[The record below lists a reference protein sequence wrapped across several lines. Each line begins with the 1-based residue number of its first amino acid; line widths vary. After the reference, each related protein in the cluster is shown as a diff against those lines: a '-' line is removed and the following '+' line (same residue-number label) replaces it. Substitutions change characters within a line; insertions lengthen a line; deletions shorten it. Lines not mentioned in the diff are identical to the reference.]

1 MEELSFSLGGRTFI
15 FSWWKNFHFLLVEE
29 LSFSLKELMVNGDDL
44 TLREIESTI
53 KKFIKTKIPPKNL
66 LQAKLSG
73 FREDRI
79 GNALIPSK
87 HFPSHTPTVCET
99 IMSNTL
105 TQLSIPKHANY
116 VFSMSLSNKATF
128 ELQNSHESKL
138 LCIKRQ
144 AFINLNSETAKESE
158 CGSLVCLLALS
169 NVVDSQIMSIYPASG
184 TDYDTIMNG
193 VIIPRRGT
201 GGMLHI
207 LWSRTTSLATQS
219 GPFQPNH
226 FCPVILITKS
236 KKMKQSNLDNSLTRL
251 SKDTLEQSSSANSS
265 PSNFVVDSIIF
276 PMVRS
281 SLTVTASTST
291 HGLGP
296 SEKLSIKSP
305 PRKCISVPPTRSF
318 VKPKITMFMSN
329 QKTPSNQLSVQTGTF
344 NHKSDTSTGDIND
357 TLSSMCNDKV
367 VEEKNNS
374 TGIIHGDVEEVTSI
388 KYPFDICLYIDKL
401 SRVSEGEQ
409 HKLIDNIWHEVDN
422 FSFPKKVCGNRKESS
437 CQKKWSP

>member
-1 MEELSFSLGGRTFI
+1 M
-15 FSWWKNFHFLLVEE
+15 
-29 LSFSLKELMVNGDDL
+29 NGDDL

-87 HFPSHTPTVCET
+87 HFPSHTPTVLRCRANGNCMYNSASILLMGDESLCNYLRVCVSIELYLEGNYYVQHPHT
-99 IMSNTL
+99 VSK
-105 TQLSIPKHANY
+105 QLSIPKHANY
-116 VFSMSLSNKATF
+116 VFSASLSNEATF

-144 AFINLNSETAKESE
+144 AFINLNSKTAKESE
-158 CGSLVCLLALS
+158 WGSLVCLLALS
-169 NVVDSQIMSIYPASG
+169 NVVDSQIMSIYPTPG

-226 FCPVILITKS
+226 SCPVILTTKS
-236 KKMKQSNLDNSLTRL
+236 KKMKQSNLDNSLARL

-265 PSNFVVDSIIF
+265 PSNFVVDSIKS

-281 SLTVTASTST
+281 SLTVTASTPT
-291 HGLGP
+291 HGLKKRP

-305 PRKCISVPPTRSF
+305 PPPPRKCISVPTTRLF
-318 VKPKITMFMSN
+318 VKPKITMFISN
-329 QKTPSNQLSVQTGTF
+329 QKNT
-344 NHKSDTSTGDIND
+344 K
-357 TLSSMCNDKV
+357 
-367 VEEKNNS
+367 
-374 TGIIHGDVEEVTSI
+374 
-388 KYPFDICLYIDKL
+388 
-401 SRVSEGEQ
+401 
-409 HKLIDNIWHEVDN
+409 
-422 FSFPKKVCGNRKESS
+422 
-437 CQKKWSP
+437 